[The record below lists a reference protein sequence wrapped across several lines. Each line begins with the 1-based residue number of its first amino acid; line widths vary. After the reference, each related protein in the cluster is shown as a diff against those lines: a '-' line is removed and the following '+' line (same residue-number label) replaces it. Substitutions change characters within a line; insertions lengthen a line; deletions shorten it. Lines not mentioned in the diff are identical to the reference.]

1 MKFLFLYLQVMDI
14 QSSKIELAKLILNLE
29 NPDIIKKISNLLKK
43 ESKQERVS
51 LTPYEKKEIELALKM
66 LDQGDRISY
75 EDFLKKVS

>member
-1 MKFLFLYLQVMDI
+1 MDI